1 MSAPQPPFSESARDV
16 HVIIISVAS
25 TSAYTHNARKLGAQ
39 QCTMDDRGSER
50 ETAEATIVLQDSES
64 PSASVQYKSS
74 ADSPGDEATG
84 AGGSCE
90 AEATIVAYVGPKPH
104 SQMRSGNASL
114 C

>member
-1 MSAPQPPFSESARDV
+1 
-16 HVIIISVAS
+16 
-25 TSAYTHNARKLGAQ
+25 
-39 QCTMDDRGSER
+39 MDDRGSER

-90 AEATIVAYVGPKPH
+90 VDATVVAYVRPQPH
-104 SQMRSGNASL
+104 NYIARCGLVTQASASTMPSSG
-114 C
+114 CRC